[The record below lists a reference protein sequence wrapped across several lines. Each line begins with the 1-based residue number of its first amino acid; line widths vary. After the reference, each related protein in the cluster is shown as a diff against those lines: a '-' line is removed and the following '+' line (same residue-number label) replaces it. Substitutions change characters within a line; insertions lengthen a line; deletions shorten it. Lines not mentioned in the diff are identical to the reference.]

1 MEVICL
7 QEEAFYKLI
16 ETVVARLKDDSGNAV
31 VKEWVSKE
39 EAQELLGIGKTTLA
53 RYRND
58 GLVKYTQ
65 QGRNLIMYSRSS
77 IEEYLERN
85 AKTTF

>member
-7 QEEAFYKLI
+7 QEEAFYELI